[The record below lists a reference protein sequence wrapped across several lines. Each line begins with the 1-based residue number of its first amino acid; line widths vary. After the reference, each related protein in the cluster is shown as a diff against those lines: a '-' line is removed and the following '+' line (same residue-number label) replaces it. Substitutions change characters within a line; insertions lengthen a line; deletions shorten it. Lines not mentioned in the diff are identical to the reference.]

1 MPELFVSE
9 ISIELPDG
17 RVANLPP
24 ALIEQYLDGPDDV
37 TAHSMAVDLHT
48 GTSDYHVDWE
58 LGDCYAPDPNTG
70 ELRDYFQ
77 VWHRH
82 PFGTDYAELFEG

>member
-1 MPELFVSE
+1 MPELHISE

-17 RVANLPP
+17 RVAHLPT
-24 ALIEQYLDGPDDV
+24 AVLEQYLDDQDDV
-37 TAHSMAVDLHT
+37 TAHSMAVDQHT
-48 GTSDYHVDWE
+48 GISDYHVDWE
-58 LGDCYAPDPNTG
+58 LGDCWASDPFTG
-70 ELRDYFQ
+70 ELREYFQ